1 MSDYSNVRRVYAVS
15 ELAAEARFVIEE
27 RFPML
32 WVEGEVS
39 NLRRPGSGHWY
50 FSLKDDRAQIRC
62 AMFASRNR
70 FIRTPIRDGM
80 GVLVRCRLSLYE
92 NRGEFQA
99 IVEHVEPAGE
109 GALRAAFERLR
120 GALEGEGLFAAE
132 RKRPLPA
139 FPRRIGIVSS
149 LSGAALRDVL
159 AVLQRRYPLVEAL
172 CLPVTVQGIEAT
184 SQIADALDQAQALRP
199 PLDLIVLTRGGG
211 SLEDLAAFNSEPLA
225 RRIARCTIPVVS
237 AVGHETDVTIADL
250 VADHRAPTPSA
261 AAELIVPDKAEL
273 LARLRTAATTLARR
287 MTGRVDAERRNVGA
301 LSRRLV
307 DPARAIEQRMQRA
320 DELRERLE
328 RAMRHRLDSDATRL
342 RHVRGNLG
350 RASPA
355 QAIERGREQAS
366 QAWRRLARAVERR
379 LESAG
384 VTLQGT
390 ARALDAVSPLNT
402 LSRGYAVVSQ
412 PDGTRWGR
420 VVTDVAH
427 LAPGDRI
434 DAHLVASVIE
444 ATVVATRPA
453 PAAEQA
459 NKK

>member
-1 MSDYSNVRRVYAVS
+1 MSDYSNARRVYAVS

-39 NLRRPGSGHWY
+39 NFRRPGSGHWY

-120 GALEGEGLFAAE
+120 AALEGEGLFAAD

-139 FPRRIGIVSS
+139 YPRRIGIVSS
-149 LSGAALRDVL
+149 TSGAALRDVL
-159 AVLQRRYPLVEAL
+159 AVLQRRYPLVEVL
-172 CLPVTVQGIEAT
+172 CLPVAVQGIEAT
-184 SQIADALDQAQALRP
+184 SQIADALEQAQTLRP
-199 PLDLIVLTRGGG
+199 ALDIIVLTRGGG

-261 AAELIVPDKAEL
+261 AAELIVPDKTEL
-273 LARLRTAATTLARR
+273 AARLNTASVALGRR
-287 MTGRVDAERRNVGA
+287 MTQRVDDRQRNVAA

-328 RAMRHRLDSDATRL
+328 RAMSHRLNSDATQL

-355 QAIERGREQAS
+355 TAIERGKEQAS
-366 QAWRRLARAVERR
+366 HARRRLARAVERR

-412 PDGTRWGR
+412 PDGSRWGR
-420 VVTDVAH
+420 VVADGAGLT
-427 LAPGDRI
+427 PGARI
-434 DAHLVASVIE
+434 DAHLMASVIE

-453 PAAEQA
+453 PASGQGKET
-459 NKK
+459 